1 MIGQNFHVKTQMS
14 SEVSSQTLHV
24 KFGKYNEYGI
34 IALTN
39 NEAIV
44 MESKNIK

>member
-1 MIGQNFHVKTQMS
+1 MS

-24 KFGKYNEYGI
+24 KFGKYNAYGIIMI